1 MVRNTAREIAI
12 HLSYE
17 LNFSGKTAEELL
29 DQRLTAEAFAEL
41 AEEEDLYREA
51 PNAKQAA
58 YIRRLVLGVGE
69 HGAELDGY
77 IEKYAR
83 GWKFSR
89 IPLVAAA
96 IMRVAMYEV
105 LYMPDVPNAAAINEA
120 VEIAKKYET
129 PETVKF
135 INGILGSF
143 SRQELAE

>member
-17 LNFSGKTAEELL
+17 LSFAGKTAEELL
-29 DQRLTAEAFAEL
+29 DQRLTEASFAAL
-41 AEEEDLYREA
+41 AGEDPIYQE
-51 PNAKQAA
+51 PPGPKQAE
-58 YIRRLVLGVGE
+58 YIRRLVRGVDG

-77 IEKYAR
+77 IGKYAK
-83 GWKFSR
+83 GWAFAR
-89 IPLVAAA
+89 IPLVASA
-96 IMRVAMYEV
+96 IMRVAMYEI
-105 LYMPDVPNAAAINEA
+105 LYMPDIPNGAAINEA

-143 SRQELAE
+143 SRQEISE